1 MAGRDRKRRGFT
13 SRTKQRNRALDVIFE
28 ADEKSLLDEDSLRDL
43 LAQRQLVSTAQVPI
57 GEFGSRIVEAYA
69 GNIDDVDTIVEASSE
84 DWAMSRMN
92 AVDRSILRAG
102 TAELLYIGTERG
114 QLIPEWASLAR
125 EVSTD
130 RSVGFVMGISTAS
143 PTSARGRRPRAARPP
158 KPMSPPT
165 QRHSPTPKLPP
176 APRPPRN
183 RDAAMPRT
191 ASGPHR
197 TAKAPGKRGTP
208 GETPGNRIPSGTP
221 ESPRTPAAKTPRPS
235 PCPAAR
241 GRRMVRRAHPANR
254 GPEGVSVFGGG
265 PERGIMC
272 SRELR
277 LSSVL

>member
-125 EVSTD
+125 EFSTD
-130 RSVGFVMGISTAS
+130 RSVGFVMGILNRVADIRERETPRAAPPAEADIPLRRRDTLRRRSSLRRRGPRGIGTRPCRGWRADRTGRRRRPAS
-143 PTSARGRRPRAARPP
+143 AERRGKRRGIGSRPGRRRVPGRLRRRPRG
-158 KPMSPPT
+158 
-165 QRHSPTPKLPP
+165 
-176 APRPPRN
+176 PRP
-183 RDAAMPRT
+183 
-191 ASGPHR
+191 
-197 TAKAPGKRGTP
+197 
-208 GETPGNRIPSGTP
+208 
-221 ESPRTPAAKTPRPS
+221 
-235 PCPAAR
+235 
-241 GRRMVRRAHPANR
+241 VRRR
-254 GPEGVSVFGGG
+254 GAGGWCGGRIRRIGARKGCPFSGAAPSV
-265 PERGIMC
+265 E
-272 SRELR
+272 
-277 LSSVL
+277 

>member
-125 EVSTD
+125 EFGADVVIAERGEEGAAEVKELTDGYGAHGVVEAVGNQVSMD
-130 RSVGFVMGISTAS
+130 QAIASCRPGGHVGYVGVAHDVTLDGSSLFFAEVTLLG
-143 PTSARGRRPRAARPP
+143 G
-158 KPMSPPT
+158 
-165 QRHSPTPKLPP
+165 P
-176 APRPPRN
+176 APVRRFLPDLIDRILKREIHPGRVFTM
-183 RDAAMPRT
+183 RLPLEEAAEGYAAMD
-191 ASGPHR
+191 
-197 TAKAPGKRGTP
+197 
-208 GETPGNRIPSGTP
+208 E
-221 ESPRTPAAKTPRPS
+221 
-235 PCPAAR
+235 
-241 GRRMVRRAHPANR
+241 RRA
-254 GPEGVSVFGGG
+254 
-265 PERGIMC
+265 IK
-272 SRELR
+272 
-277 LSSVL
+277 VLLEV

>member
-125 EVSTD
+125 EFSTD
-130 RSVGFVMGISTAS
+130 RSVGFVMGILNRVADIRERE
-143 PTSARGRRPRAARPP
+143 TSQSGSP

-183 RDAAMPRT
+183 RDAAVPRT

-197 TAKAPGKRGTP
+197 TPKAPGKRGTP

>member
-125 EVSTD
+125 EFSTD
-130 RSVGFVMGISTAS
+130 RSVGFVMGILNRVADIRERETSQSGSPAEADVPSDAETLSDAEAPSGAEAPEESGRGHAADGERTA
-143 PTSARGRRPRAARPP
+143 PDGEGARQARNAGESDPV
-158 KPMSPPT
+158 
-165 QRHSPTPKLPP
+165 
-176 APRPPRN
+176 
-183 RDAAMPRT
+183 RDAG
-191 ASGPHR
+191 SW
-197 TAKAPGKRGTP
+197 
-208 GETPGNRIPSGTP
+208 
-221 ESPRTPAAKTPRPS
+221 
-235 PCPAAR
+235 
-241 GRRMVRRAHPANR
+241 GR
-254 GPEGVSVFGGG
+254 
-265 PERGIMC
+265 
-272 SRELR
+272 L
-277 LSSVL
+277 

>member
-125 EVSTD
+125 EFSTD
-130 RSVGFVMGISTAS
+130 RSVGFVMGILNRVADIRERETSQSGSPAEADIPSDAETLSDAEAPSGAEAPEESGRGHAADGEWTA
-143 PTSARGRRPRAARPP
+143 PDGERTAPDGEGVRQARNAGGNAGESDPV
-158 KPMSPPT
+158 
-165 QRHSPTPKLPP
+165 
-176 APRPPRN
+176 
-183 RDAAMPRT
+183 RDAGESPDACDEDPAALALSGGAGPADGAAG
-191 ASGPHR
+191 ASG
-197 TAKAPGKRGTP
+197 
-208 GETPGNRIPSGTP
+208 E
-221 ESPRTPAAKTPRPS
+221 
-235 PCPAAR
+235 
-241 GRRMVRRAHPANR
+241 
-254 GPEGVSVFGGG
+254 
-265 PERGIMC
+265 
-272 SRELR
+272 
-277 LSSVL
+277 

>member
-125 EVSTD
+125 EFSTD
-130 RSVGFVMGISTAS
+130 RSVGFVMGILNRVADIREGDVPERLARRSRCPLRRRDTLRCRS
-143 PTSARGRRPRAARPP
+143 SLRRRGPRGIGTRPCRGRRADRTGRRRRPASAERWGKRRGIGSRPGRRRVPGRLRRRPRG
-158 KPMSPPT
+158 
-165 QRHSPTPKLPP
+165 
-176 APRPPRN
+176 PRP
-183 RDAAMPRT
+183 
-191 ASGPHR
+191 
-197 TAKAPGKRGTP
+197 
-208 GETPGNRIPSGTP
+208 
-221 ESPRTPAAKTPRPS
+221 
-235 PCPAAR
+235 
-241 GRRMVRRAHPANR
+241 VRRR
-254 GPEGVSVFGGG
+254 GAGGWCGGRIRRIGARKGCPFSGAAPSV
-265 PERGIMC
+265 E
-272 SRELR
+272 
-277 LSSVL
+277 

>member
-125 EVSTD
+125 EFSTD
-130 RSVGFVMGISTAS
+130 RSVGFVMGILNRVADIRERETSQSGS
-143 PTSARGRRPRAARPP
+143 PAEADVPSDAETLSDAEAPSGAEAPEESGRGRAADGER
-158 KPMSPPT
+158 T
-165 QRHSPTPKLPP
+165 
-176 APRPPRN
+176 APDGEGARQARN
-183 RDAAMPRT
+183 AGGNAGESDPVRDAGESPDACGEDPAALALSGGAGPADGAEG
-191 ASGPHR
+191 ASG
-197 TAKAPGKRGTP
+197 
-208 GETPGNRIPSGTP
+208 E
-221 ESPRTPAAKTPRPS
+221 
-235 PCPAAR
+235 
-241 GRRMVRRAHPANR
+241 
-254 GPEGVSVFGGG
+254 
-265 PERGIMC
+265 
-272 SRELR
+272 
-277 LSSVL
+277 

>member
-125 EVSTD
+125 EFSTD
-130 RSVGFVMGISTAS
+130 RSVGFVMGILNRVADIRERETSQSGS
-143 PTSARGRRPRAARPP
+143 PAEADVPSDAETLSDAEAPSGAEAPEESGRGHAADGEGVRQARNAGGNAGESDPV
-158 KPMSPPT
+158 
-165 QRHSPTPKLPP
+165 
-176 APRPPRN
+176 
-183 RDAAMPRT
+183 RDAGESPDACDEDPAALALSGGAGPADGAAG
-191 ASGPHR
+191 ASG
-197 TAKAPGKRGTP
+197 
-208 GETPGNRIPSGTP
+208 E
-221 ESPRTPAAKTPRPS
+221 
-235 PCPAAR
+235 
-241 GRRMVRRAHPANR
+241 
-254 GPEGVSVFGGG
+254 
-265 PERGIMC
+265 
-272 SRELR
+272 
-277 LSSVL
+277 